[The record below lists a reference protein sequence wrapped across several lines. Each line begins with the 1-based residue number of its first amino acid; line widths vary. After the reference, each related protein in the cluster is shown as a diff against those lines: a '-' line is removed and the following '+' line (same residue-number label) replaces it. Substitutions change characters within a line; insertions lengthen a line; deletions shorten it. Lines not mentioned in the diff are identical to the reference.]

1 MKSRRI
7 VRVAVVCLMAAGFG
21 GAARA
26 TDLQGV
32 LADWDC
38 TQQMVQNGRAK
49 TLKEKQSC
57 SLDKNYSR
65 AAYGLITDDKQ
76 YFKLDDAGRGWAL
89 KLLKDSPDKNNL
101 HVIVTGSVEG
111 NTLHVENMSEL

>member
-1 MKSRRI
+1 MTFPIRS
-7 VRVAVVCLMAAGFG
+7 RVAAVGLALVSFG
-21 GAARA
+21 TDAWA

-38 TQQMVQNGRAK
+38 TQQMVQHGRAK
-49 TLKEKQSC
+49 TLKQKSSC

-65 AAYGLITDDKQ
+65 NAYGLITDDKQ
-76 YFKLDDAGRGWAL
+76 FFKLDDAGRAWAL
-89 KLLKDSPDKNNL
+89 KLLKDSPDKDNL
-101 HVIVTGSVEG
+101 HVIVSGTVDG